1 MKLEVKFKGLVLL
14 LALIATPFF
23 VNAQTLEEA
32 QKAYNA
38 GVTAKSEG
46 NIEEAIAQF
55 TTCATACEYLVEEEE
70 DETAEE
76 LMYSVQAAIPGLY
89 LKLGSDQLQAKQVSE
104 GLDNLYK
111 AREVADLYGESE
123 TKKKAEK
130 YITQVHYKLG
140 ASKYKS
146 GDFDAALEQLDK
158 SLAMNPNYVSAY
170 YLKTVVYKK
179 QGDDESLKATA
190 LKGMEVA
197 AAKNDTKNKNKI
209 AKLAHGHFLKKGNA
223 AKSASNFDEAIANLN
238 TALEFDATDATT
250 LYLLSATY
258 LAKGDNDNAISTGE
272 TAVENEAGGEEA
284 KAKIYMVIAEAQ
296 TNKGDTGAACATYK
310 KAAFGQ
316 YAELANYKIEHE
328 LKCE

>member
-14 LALIATPFF
+14 LALIATSLF
-23 VNAQTLEEA
+23 VNGQTLEEA

-38 GVTAKSEG
+38 GVTAKTDG

-76 LMYSVQAAIPGLY
+76 LMYSVQAVIPGLY

-111 AREVADLYGESE
+111 AREVAETYGESE

-146 GDFDAALEQLDK
+146 GDFDAAHVELDK
-158 SLAMNPNYVSAY
+158 ALAMNPNYVSAY

-179 QGDDESLKATA
+179 QGDAEALKATA

-197 AAKNDTKNKNKI
+197 TAKKDTKNKAKI
-209 AKLAHGHFLKKGNA
+209 ANLAHGYFLKKGNE
-223 AKSASNFDEAIANLN
+223 AKSASKFDEAITNLN
-238 TALEFDATDATT
+238 TALEFDAVDATT

-258 LAKGDNDNAISTGE
+258 FAKGDYDSAISTGE
-272 TAVENEAGGEEA
+272 TAILNESGGDEA
-284 KAKIYMVIAEAQ
+284 KAKIYMVIAESQ
-296 TNKGDTGAACATYK
+296 TKKGNTSAACATYK
-310 KAAFGQ
+310 KAAVGQ
-316 YAELANYKIEHE
+316 YAELANYRIEHE